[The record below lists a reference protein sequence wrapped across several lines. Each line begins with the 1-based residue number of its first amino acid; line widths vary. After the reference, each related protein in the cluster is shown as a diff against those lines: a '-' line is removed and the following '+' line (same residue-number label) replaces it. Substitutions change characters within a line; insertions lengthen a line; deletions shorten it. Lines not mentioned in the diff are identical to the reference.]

1 MTKKFNWKIF
11 IVCMAIG
18 IVIALT
24 SGLVF
29 YFIKDKKEPYTG
41 YDGYIWYGAERSDK
55 LSDEKVSD
63 EDAFE
68 HTLEVAGT
76 MAKYFDG
83 GYADL
88 TDSYI
93 ALLPHYQKYTNTV
106 IFSELKIKNITV
118 FAKNDGNLDVG
129 TANIED
135 VVKSRTSDV
144 PPSVKKIDTFQVTS
158 GQTTIDFEE
167 PIYIDTNETL
177 VLGGNGSVSLYY
189 AKNIPVSD
197 EAGNFTLID
206 GKAHNKLLQST
217 GKYPDTLAV
226 EVKVVID
233 DPKPIFEN
241 LKENV
246 KNDIGDLSIMQGYT
260 GDNFWGPYMYV
271 YTFSGGNAFENKT
284 ITKIS
289 VLVQDLKKNNGLPYL
304 DIYIIPTYKVGDV
317 TPLPDSAEVIE
328 KRQVPEVLTKNK
340 AEPLAIKTEEEYQ
353 EKFSKL
359 TEKDGYHFGWVDF
372 DCNYVIPDGYTLA
385 FGGKDGGVEWLFA
398 DHNNDPNVGVVNKKG
413 LGSNPYYN
421 QLRFIG
427 AIGKKGEKEGDANYT
442 GSTEYHRMF
451 FDCYY
456 QHSWSIE
463 EQVEKIESAETPVA
477 KVKKLREV
485 LAGKQVS
492 ILGDSISTYD
502 GYSNEYET
510 QNSDIKKNGIWGG
523 DDPNAHNYCGNKMF
537 YFNDVTG
544 IYDDKSTPEIERTNF
559 KETLGVPTVHDTWW
573 MSTIERTNMKLCV
586 NNSFSGGLITD
597 NITTYRSS
605 QLHDNTKYS
614 DFENEKNEG
623 QDADIYPD
631 IVAVY
636 MGINDFN
643 AKGDVEP
650 STFYAYYK
658 RIVMNILKEYIAYS
672 PNLKVFVFT
681 IPPSSTGESN
691 WAKVQDENLYQQN
704 LEKFNNKIRQIAE
717 EIKNVELVDLFNYYN
732 MSRMEAQAYAND
744 SLHPNTAG
752 MKLISDCFID
762 ALYKNYVENN

>member
-29 YFIKDKKEPYTG
+29 YFIKDKKDPYTG

-55 LSDEKVSD
+55 LSNENPFDD
-63 EDAFE
+63 DAFE

-76 MAKYFDG
+76 MSKYFDG

-189 AKNIPVSD
+189 ARNIPVSD

-206 GKAHNKLLQST
+206 GQAHEKLLQ
-217 GKYPDTLAV
+217 GGQHPDTLAV

-246 KNDIGDLSIMQGYT
+246 EKDIGDLSIMQGNT

-353 EKFSKL
+353 EKLGKL
-359 TEKDGYHFGWVDF
+359 TQKGDYHFGWVDF

-385 FGGKDGGVEWLFA
+385 FGGREGGVEWLFA
-398 DHNNDPNVGVVNKKG
+398 DHNNDPTVGVVNQKG

-427 AIGKKGEKEGDANYT
+427 AIGKKGEKEDESNYT
-442 GSTEYHRMF
+442 GSIEYHRMF

-456 QHSWSIE
+456 QRLWSFE
-463 EQVEKIESAETPVA
+463 EQVEKIESAETPVV
-477 KVKKLREV
+477 KVEKLHEV

-510 QNSDIKKNGIWGG
+510 QNSDIKKNGTHA
-523 DDPNAHNYCGNKMF
+523 DDDFTEEDHNYYGNRVAYPNAVQHDLSSAN
-537 YFNDVTG
+537 
-544 IYDDKSTPEIERTNF
+544 
-559 KETLGVPTVHDTWW
+559 DTWW
-573 MSTIERTNMKLCV
+573 LRTINQIGANLCV
-586 NNSFSGGLITD
+586 NNSYSGGLITD

-614 DFENEKNEG
+614 DFKNEKNEG

-643 AKGDVEP
+643 AKGNVEP

-681 IPPSSTGESN
+681 IPPSSSGESN

-762 ALYKNYVENN
+762 ALYKNYVVE

>member
-24 SGLVF
+24 IVPII
-29 YFIKDKKEPYTG
+29 YFVMGKKEPYTG
-41 YDGYIWYGAERSDK
+41 YDGYIWYGTKRSDK
-55 LSDEKVSD
+55 FSDEKVSD

-118 FAKNDGNLDVG
+118 FAKNNGNLDVG

-177 VLGGNGSVSLYY
+177 VLGGNNSVSLYY

-206 GKAHNKLLQST
+206 GQAHEKLLQ
-217 GKYPDTLAV
+217 GGQYPDTLAV

-246 KNDIGDLSIMQGYT
+246 KNDIGDLSIMQGKT
-260 GDNFWGPYMYV
+260 GDNVWGPYMYG

-304 DIYIIPTYKVGDV
+304 DIYIIPTYKENGV
-317 TPLPDSAEVIE
+317 TPLPDSEEVKS
-328 KRQVPEVLTKNK
+328 KRQDPEVLKENK
-340 AEPLAIKTEEEYQ
+340 VAPLEIKTEEEYQ
-353 EKFSKL
+353 EKLGKL
-359 TEKDGYHFGWVDF
+359 TQKGDYHFGWVDF

-385 FGGKDGGVEWLFA
+385 FGGREGGVEWLFA
-398 DHNNDPNVGVVNKKG
+398 DHNNDQNVGVVNQKG

-427 AIGKKGEKEGDANYT
+427 AIGKKGEKEDDANYT

-510 QNSDIKKNGIWGG
+510 QNSDIKKNGTHA
-523 DDPNAHNYCGNKMF
+523 DDGFTEKDHNYYGNRVA
-537 YFNDVTG
+537 YPNVVSHDLSSA
-544 IYDDKSTPEIERTNF
+544 D
-559 KETLGVPTVHDTWW
+559 DTWW
-573 MSTIERTNMKLCV
+573 LRTINQIGANLCV
-586 NNSFSGGLITD
+586 NNSYSGGLITD

-614 DFENEKNEG
+614 DFKNEKNEG

-681 IPPSSTGESN
+681 IPPSSSGESN